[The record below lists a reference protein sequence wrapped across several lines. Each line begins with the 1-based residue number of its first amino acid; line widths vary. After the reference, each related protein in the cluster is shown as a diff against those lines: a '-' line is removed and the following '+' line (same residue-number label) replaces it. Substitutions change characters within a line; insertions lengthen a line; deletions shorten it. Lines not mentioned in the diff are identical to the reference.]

1 MSQSQR
7 DLFYNLIQ
15 YLKTVR
21 DNSGDG
27 ITTPQRAMIQK
38 WIDQAEK
45 ENGRLEEQIAMES
58 SRPAEVKLVP
68 NPGAL
73 TMPENLG

>member
-27 ITTPQRAMIQK
+27 ITTPQRTMLQK

-58 SRPAEVKLVP
+58 SKPVEAATP
-68 NPGAL
+68 DPGAL